1 MRNIIRLT
9 DLKECDIE
17 KIYSIAD
24 EIQHGKY
31 KDCLKGKTIVMFFPN
46 NSIRTRVTFEK
57 GIYLLGG
64 QTIFFPPDTLDKK
77 EDMKDVI
84 GYLNNW
90 ADGMIVRHKNI
101 KILEKMAEYT
111 DVPVI
116 SAMTD
121 FDHPCEILSD
131 IYALSKIRK
140 DYKKD
145 RFLFCGD
152 NGNIGY
158 TWKEAAEILGFE
170 IEQCCARG
178 YEIEGIKA
186 YHDIYSAI
194 AGKDIICTDSIPAS
208 ELDAFKS
215 CCITKKIMDKAN
227 KGAILNPCPPFYRG
241 ELVSDDVIGSDYFV
255 GYDFKKCL
263 LEVQQAVVIYCMGID
278 R

>member
-64 QTIFFPPDTLDKK
+64 QTILFPPDTLDKK
-77 EDMKDVI
+77 EDMQDVI

-101 KILEKMAEYT
+101 KILEKMAEYS

-170 IEQCCARG
+170 MEQCCDRG

-194 AGKDIICTDSIPAS
+194 AGKDIICTDSIPVS

-263 LEVQQAVVIYCMGID
+263 LEVQQAVVIYCMEID
-278 R
+278 S